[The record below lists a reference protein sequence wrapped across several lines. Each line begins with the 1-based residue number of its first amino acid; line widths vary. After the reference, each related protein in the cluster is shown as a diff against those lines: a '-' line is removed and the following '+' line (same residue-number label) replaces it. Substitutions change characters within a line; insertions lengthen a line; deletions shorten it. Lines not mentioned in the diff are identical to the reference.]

1 MMTEPTHSQSA
12 RTVTHRASVPDLP
25 VRRPFGSDSPE
36 RRPFTSDSQVR
47 RPFTPTLQRPPSRAA
62 STPGH
67 GYRYKRASPRPATPY
82 DERQKYLAA
91 AAAAGIPASGPL
103 KSGHRP
109 QDPCL
114 DRQRPNTATLPADSP
129 RTAGWYARNDEAVAE
144 FLKERNEIVLA
155 EQRAAR
161 LRAELRRPE
170 IERANARAMQATK
183 ESAKRVAAKRAA
195 EEEAKQEEDRSQA
208 AYRQEQLRQLENKF
222 KVAEEERRQRLKDA
236 PPTIVQ
242 VIRERVLKQMEMESK
257 EARFKF
263 EASEAARA
271 QVMREAE
278 ADKIEKTMAL
288 RKVLAEAEKAMAAK
302 EAAAKR
308 GQQLTEVSSHRAS
321 RAATVPLPRASP

>member
-1 MMTEPTHSQSA
+1 MEMMMEPTHSQSA
-12 RTVTHRASVPDLP
+12 RTATQLASTPDFP
-25 VRRPFGSDSPE
+25 GVRRPFGSDSPE

-67 GYRYKRASPRPATPY
+67 GYRNKRATPRPATPY

-103 KSGHRP
+103 SSDDRP

-114 DRQRPNTATLPADSP
+114 DRQRPSTATLPADSP
-129 RTAGWYARNDEAVAE
+129 RTDGWYARNDEAVAE
-144 FLKERNEIVLA
+144 FVKERNEIVLA

-183 ESAKRVAAKRAA
+183 DSAKRVAAKRAA
-195 EEEAKQEEDRSQA
+195 EEEAKQEEERSQA

-222 KVAEEERRQRLKDA
+222 KVTEEERRQRLKEA

-257 EARFKF
+257 EARCKF

-271 QVMREAE
+271 QVMREAK
-278 ADKIEKTMAL
+278 ADEIEKTVAL
-288 RKVLAEAEKAMAAK
+288 RRVLAEAEKAMAAK

-308 GQQLTEVSSHRAS
+308 GRQLTEVF
-321 RAATVPLPRASP
+321 T